1 MGAVMRIEL
10 PWPPRALW
18 PNARGHWTRKAK
30 ASKQYREDATLTCIM
45 QRVPNMAA
53 PVTARITFCPPDRR
67 ARDLDNML
75 SAIKAGIDAIA
86 SRIAVDDQHWHMT
99 IARGD
104 VRKGGAV
111 VVEINTGD

>member
-1 MGAVMRIEL
+1 MTVTITL

-30 ASKQYREDATLTCIM
+30 ASKQYREGASLLCIIH
-45 QRVPNMAA
+45 RVPKMHA
-53 PVTARITFCPPDRR
+53 PVSARFTFCPPDRR

-75 SAIKAGIDAIA
+75 AATKAAIDSIA
-86 SRIAVDDQHWHMT
+86 AHIGVDDQHWSMT
-99 IARGD
+99 IGRGE

-111 VVEINTGD
+111 VVEIDANP

>member
-1 MGAVMRIEL
+1 MTVTVAL

-30 ASKQYREDATLTCIM
+30 ASKQYRDDATLSCIM

-53 PVTARITFCPPDRR
+53 PVAARITFFPPDKR

-75 SAIKAGIDAIA
+75 AAIKAGIDAIA
-86 SRIAVDDQHWHMT
+86 TRIAVDDQHWSMT
-99 IARGD
+99 IGRGE

-111 VVEINTGD
+111 VVEIDAEP